1 MDNIL
6 QQMLKNYDIKSVED
20 KKNAMKEIMQELV
33 LCGLSRA
40 GFFNKAAFYGGTAL
54 RIFYGLDRFSED
66 LDFSLLVSDP
76 EFKLEDYFPILIKEV
91 ESFGLNVD
99 IQTKEKSVDSH
110 IKSAFLKGDTKEH
123 MLLFYPNERIT
134 GVSHGELI
142 KIKFEIDIEPPK
154 YATYE
159 TKYRLIPSPYEVNL
173 YDASSLFAGKLHA
186 VICRGWKNRV
196 KGRELYDLIFYVSR
210 NIPVNL
216 THLRERLLQTN
227 TINEADDFTLETVKK
242 MLCKKFEDIDFE
254 DAKRDVSPFVKD
266 IQSLNV
272 WSKEF
277 FKVVANQITEK

>member
-1 MDNIL
+1 
-6 QQMLKNYDIKSVED
+6 
-20 KKNAMKEIMQELV
+20 MKEIMQELV